1 MLLEKKTQRN
11 SSLRHCV
18 GKMRCYYFHY
28 FLFISFLSCMQSKK
42 NPKASIQKKMIL
54 SAIKDLI
61 YDIWLFLASS
71 NWSRQCMNNI
81 HGIVNNVVFNAMYV
95 TMHVV

>member
-1 MLLEKKTQRN
+1 MLLEKQKKLIIEALCWQN
-11 SSLRHCV
+11 EVLLLP
-18 GKMRCYYFHY
+18 
-28 FLFISFLSCMQSKK
+28 LFFIYIIFIMHAVKKK